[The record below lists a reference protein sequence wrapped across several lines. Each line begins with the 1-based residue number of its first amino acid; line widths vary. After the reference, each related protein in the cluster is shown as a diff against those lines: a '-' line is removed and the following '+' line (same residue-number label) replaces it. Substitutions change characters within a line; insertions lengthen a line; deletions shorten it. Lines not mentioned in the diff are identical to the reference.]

1 MRPKSNTL
9 IATSVLTTALFGGAL
24 ISTQAM
30 AETVEIE
37 HAGMTL
43 NAELELAEGSSLTE
57 GVLILTHGTLAHS
70 RMELISML
78 QALFVD
84 AGINTLAVNLSLG
97 IDNREQAM
105 YDCAVPA
112 RHTMQDA
119 VAEISAWQDWL
130 DSQNAGPRWLMG
142 HSRGGN
148 QTAQYTLG
156 DASRVNAQILLA
168 PATWDLSDSLTG
180 YSKRYNT
187 DINALLEQA
196 KGMSS
201 DTIIDSASILYCENS
216 GASAASL
223 LSYYGNYPNYD
234 TPTVLAQTDTPTLVI
249 AGSLDTVVADL
260 PEKMASVSKDNVEM
274 VSILDADHFFLDL
287 FSDEAVEYAVEF
299 IQAQ

>member
-1 MRPKSNTL
+1 MRLETSLSKSL
-9 IATSVLTTALFGGAL
+9 LATALL
-24 ISTQAM
+24 TCSLVSSQLM
-30 AETVEIE
+30 AETVEIQHE
-37 HAGMTL
+37 GITL
-43 NAELELAEGSSLTE
+43 NAELELAEGSSLAD

-78 QALFVD
+78 QELFVD
-84 AGINTLAVNLSLG
+84 AGVNTLAVNLSLG

-105 YDCAVPA
+105 YDCSVPA
-112 RHTMQDA
+112 RHTMQQG

-130 DSQNAGPRWLMG
+130 DSQSAGPRWLMG

-148 QTAQYTLG
+148 QTAQYTLA
-156 DASRVNAQILLA
+156 DATRVNAQILLA
-168 PATWDLSDSLTG
+168 PATWNLNDSLSG
-180 YSKRYNT
+180 YQKRYST
-187 DINALLEQA
+187 DVNELLA
-196 KGMSS
+196 KAQNMNGT
-201 DTIIDSASILYCENS
+201 DLIEGASILYCENS

-223 LSYYGNYPNYD
+223 LSYYGDYPNYD

-260 PEKMASVSKDNVEM
+260 PVKMASINKDNVEM
-274 VSILDADHFFLDL
+274 ITIEDADHFFLDL